1 MQIDKLQ
8 QGMEF
13 KNYKTLCEFL
23 EVKPKTGEAKQIQL
37 AELGRY
43 VEFHKV
49 GNKIIVDEVLK
60 VAIEKIDKRKDK
72 NKKSN
77 NAKYSND
84 IQALIISLLAS
95 AEDKEVNL
103 PVNRILRVLNMVNDN
118 YADARRSIPKLS
130 EITAVPESFCYQF
143 FNDNGTNLKKKLAT
157 ALRGLRNRALVIAEE
172 SVFVCV
178 LAQTIEINNFGDLK
192 VKPINKKQSAIEY
205 RRVHREA
212 TREEKQLILRTEELV
227 LEEFKSSTIQY
238 VFATGRFQEFQK
250 RVNSILLEKSN
261 IEYYY
266 DSYKI
271 TCNKDSIERALIK
284 QLEQEEKERIAN
296 NLNNNISKMIS
307 NYAVTTHS
315 RANKKEKL
323 NAIDILHSDINYI
336 DHMNTLNNIVINKNA
351 KDIRKELK
359 KPVKKKEQNYEQLTI
374 ENMPF

>member
-1 MQIDKLQ
+1 MKIEKLK

-13 KNYKTLCEFL
+13 KNYKALCEFL
-23 EVKPKTGEAKQIQL
+23 EVKPTTGKSRQL
-37 AELGRY
+37 FMEGLGRY

-49 GNKIIVDEVLK
+49 GNKIVIDEVLK
-60 VAIEKIDKRKDK
+60 VVVEKVDKRKDP

-77 NAKYSND
+77 NAKYSDD

-103 PVNRILRVLNMVNDN
+103 PINRLLRLLEMVNCN
-118 YADARRSIPKLS
+118 YSDARRSIPRLS
-130 EITAVPESFCYQF
+130 EITSVPEEFCYQF

-157 ALRGLRNRALVIAEE
+157 ALRGLRNRALIMAEE

-178 LAQTIEINNFGDLK
+178 LAQTVEINNFGDLK
-192 VKPINKKQSAIEY
+192 VNPINKKQTATTY
-205 RRVHREA
+205 RRIHREA
-212 TREEKQLILRTEELV
+212 TREEKQLILKTEELV

-250 RVNSILLEKSN
+250 RVNSILLEKAN

-271 TCNKDSIERALIK
+271 TCNKDSIQRALIK
-284 QLEQEEKERIAN
+284 QLEQEERDKIAN
-296 NLNNNISKMIS
+296 NLNANISKMIDS
-307 NYAVTTHS
+307 YAKTTHN
-315 RANKKEKL
+315 RASKKEKL
-323 NAIDILHSDINYI
+323 NAIDVIHSDDNYVN
-336 DHMNTLNNIVINKNA
+336 HMNTLTGVVIDKSA

-359 KPVKKKEQNYEQLTI
+359 KPLKKKKEYKQLTI
-374 ENMPF
+374 EDMPF

>member
-1 MQIDKLQ
+1 MKIEKLQ
-8 QGMEF
+8 QGMIF
-13 KNYKTLCEFL
+13 KNYKALCEFL
-23 EVKPKTGEAKQIQL
+23 EMPVRDGKSKKLQI
-37 AELGRY
+37 AELERF

-49 GNKIIVDEVLK
+49 GNKFIIDEVLS
-60 VAIEKIDKRKDK
+60 VAIEKVDKRKDPM
-72 NKKSN
+72 KKSN
-77 NAKYSND
+77 NAKYSDD
-84 IQALIISLLAS
+84 IQALIINLLAV
-95 AEDKEVNL
+95 AEDKEINL
-103 PVNRILRVLNMVNDN
+103 PINRMLRVLNMVNDN

-130 EITAVPESFCYQF
+130 EITSVPEEFCYQF

-157 ALRGLRNRALVIAEE
+157 ALRGLRNRALIIAEE

-178 LAQTIEINNFGDLK
+178 LAQTIEVNDFGDIK
-192 VKPINKKQSAIEY
+192 VKPINKKQTATTY
-205 RRVHREA
+205 RRIHREA

-284 QLEQEEKERIAN
+284 QLEQEERNKIAN
-296 NLNNNISKMIS
+296 NLNANVSQMIG
-307 NYAVTTHS
+307 NYAKTTHK
-315 RANKKEKL
+315 RASKKEKL
-323 NAIDILHSDINYI
+323 NAIDVILSDDNYVNHI
-336 DHMNTLNNIVINKNA
+336 NTLTGVVIDKNA

-359 KPVKKKEQNYEQLTI
+359 KPVKKKEYKQLTL
-374 ENMPF
+374 EDMPF

>member
-1 MQIDKLQ
+1 MKIEKLK

-13 KNYKTLCEFL
+13 KNYKALCEFL
-23 EVKPKTGEAKQIQL
+23 EVKPTTGKSRQL
-37 AELGRY
+37 FMEELGRY

-49 GNKIIVDEVLK
+49 GNKIVIDEVLK
-60 VAIEKIDKRKDK
+60 VVVEKVDKRKDP

-77 NAKYSND
+77 NAKYSDD

-103 PVNRILRVLNMVNDN
+103 PINRLLRLLEMVNCN
-118 YADARRSIPKLS
+118 YSDARRSIPRLS
-130 EITAVPESFCYQF
+130 EITSVPEEFCYQF

-157 ALRGLRNRALVIAEE
+157 ALRGLRNRALIMAEE

-178 LAQTIEINNFGDLK
+178 LAQTVEINNFGDLK
-192 VKPINKKQSAIEY
+192 VNPINKKQTATTY
-205 RRVHREA
+205 RRIHREA
-212 TREEKQLILRTEELV
+212 TREEKQLILKTEELV

-250 RVNSILLEKSN
+250 RVNSILLEKAN

-271 TCNKDSIERALIK
+271 TCNKDSIQRALIK
-284 QLEQEEKERIAN
+284 QLEQEERDKIAN
-296 NLNNNISKMIS
+296 NLNANISKMIDS
-307 NYAVTTHS
+307 YAKTTHN
-315 RANKKEKL
+315 RASKKEKL
-323 NAIDILHSDINYI
+323 NAIDVIHSDDNYVN
-336 DHMNTLNNIVINKNA
+336 HMNTLTGVVIDKSA

-359 KPVKKKEQNYEQLTI
+359 KPLKKKKEYKQLTI
-374 ENMPF
+374 EDMPF

>member
-1 MQIDKLQ
+1 MKIEKLK

-13 KNYKTLCEFL
+13 KNYKVLCEFL
-23 EVKPKTGEAKQIQL
+23 EVKPTTGKSRQL
-37 AELGRY
+37 FMEELGRY

-49 GNKIIVDEVLK
+49 GNKIIIDEVLK
-60 VAIEKIDKRKDK
+60 VVVEKVDKRKDP

-77 NAKYSND
+77 NAKYSDD

-103 PVNRILRVLNMVNDN
+103 PINRLLRLLEMVNCN
-118 YADARRSIPKLS
+118 YSDARRSIPRLS
-130 EITAVPESFCYQF
+130 EITSVPEEFCYQF

-157 ALRGLRNRALVIAEE
+157 ALRGLRNRALIMAEE

-178 LAQTIEINNFGDLK
+178 LAQTVEINNFGDLK
-192 VKPINKKQSAIEY
+192 VNPINKKQTATTY
-205 RRVHREA
+205 RRIHREA
-212 TREEKQLILRTEELV
+212 TREEKQLILKTEELV

-250 RVNSILLEKSN
+250 RVNSILLEKAN

-271 TCNKDSIERALIK
+271 TCNKDSIQRVLIK
-284 QLEQEEKERIAN
+284 QLEQEERDKIAN
-296 NLNNNISKMIS
+296 NLNANISKMIDS
-307 NYAVTTHS
+307 YAKTTHN
-315 RANKKEKL
+315 RATKKEKL
-323 NAIDILHSDINYI
+323 NAIDVIHSDDNYVN
-336 DHMNTLNNIVINKNA
+336 HMNTLTGVVIDKSA

-359 KPVKKKEQNYEQLTI
+359 KPVKKKEYEQLTL
-374 ENMPF
+374 EDMPF